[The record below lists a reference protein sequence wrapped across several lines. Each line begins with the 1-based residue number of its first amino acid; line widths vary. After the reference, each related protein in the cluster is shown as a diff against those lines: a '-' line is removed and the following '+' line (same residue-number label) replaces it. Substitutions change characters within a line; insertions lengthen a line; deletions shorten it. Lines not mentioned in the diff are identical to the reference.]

1 MFRQEA
7 MWIEKVLKSIKPL
20 SGNCLAANFGSSTTD
35 FRLVLQPHIHQYV
48 ITTLEKNNWQVKNI
62 DFKNDIGVDIV
73 ADLTNPSI
81 AKEYA
86 DYFGLTICTNMLEH
100 VENIN
105 ITIKNLFATTKS
117 DGYILLT
124 VPYKYKKHLD
134 PIDNMFRPKPIEIY
148 NLFLRDSVDI
158 IASQIITITDKT
170 YYPVKQSKYPLWG
183 YRYRIAFWFGM
194 RHKVSGIL
202 LKVKKDVRHN
212 GNI

>member
-100 VENIN
+100 V
-105 ITIKNLFATTKS
+105 
-117 DGYILLT
+117 
-124 VPYKYKKHLD
+124 
-134 PIDNMFRPKPIEIY
+134 
-148 NLFLRDSVDI
+148 
-158 IASQIITITDKT
+158 
-170 YYPVKQSKYPLWG
+170 
-183 YRYRIAFWFGM
+183 
-194 RHKVSGIL
+194 
-202 LKVKKDVRHN
+202 
-212 GNI
+212 